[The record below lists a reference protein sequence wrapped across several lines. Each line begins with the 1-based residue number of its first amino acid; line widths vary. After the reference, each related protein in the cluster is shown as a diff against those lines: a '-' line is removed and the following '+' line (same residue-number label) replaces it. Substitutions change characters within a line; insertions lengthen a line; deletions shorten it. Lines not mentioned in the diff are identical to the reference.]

1 MNIVFTCQ
9 QETTPH
15 GVNGG
20 NAALAK
26 SAVNSSRLSSRE
38 ELYRAPALDKGL
50 DILEL
55 LASRSGALTRAE
67 IVKELGRGASEIYRM
82 LERLVARGYV
92 YRSAEGDRFALSM
105 KLFVLGQ
112 RHPPLRRLTARAA
125 PMMDAFALEAGQ
137 SCHLVVRERD
147 AAVVVANAAASA
159 DWVFTVRVGTP
170 IDLLSTS
177 SGQLLLAF
185 LAEECQ
191 SELMAHWKGT
201 EKERVFA
208 RLAPQLARYRD
219 AGYRID
225 ESQQIFGVSD
235 ISVPILSA
243 EGHTLAVLTCPYI
256 RRMAAEAIDM
266 ERALALLQRVARELT
281 V

>member
-1 MNIVFTCQ
+1 MT
-9 QETTPH
+9 
-15 GVNGG
+15 
-20 NAALAK
+20 
-26 SAVNSSRLSSRE
+26 SATDDLTKTMGRE

-55 LASRSGALTRAE
+55 LAARSDALTRAE

-92 YRSAEGDRFALSM
+92 YRSAEGDRFSLSM

-112 RHPPLRRLTARAA
+112 HHPPLRRLTSRAV
-125 PMMDAFALEAGQ
+125 PMMDTFAVEAGQ

-147 AAVVVANAAASA
+147 AAVVVANAAASG

-170 IDLLSTS
+170 IDLLATS
-177 SGQLLLAF
+177 SGQLFLAF
-185 LAEECQ
+185 Q
-191 SELMAHWKGT
+191 DDQSRSELFAHWRGT
-201 EKERVFA
+201 EKEQALRQLEPV
-208 RLAPQLARYRD
+208 LAEYHQ

-225 ESQQIFGVSD
+225 KSQQIFGVSD
-235 ISVPILSA
+235 ISVPILST
-243 EGHTLAVLTCPYI
+243 EGHAIAVLTCPYI
-256 RRMAAEAIDM
+256 QRMGEEPVDLQ
-266 ERALALLQRVARELT
+266 RTLGLLQRVARELR

>member
-1 MNIVFTCQ
+1 MTSA
-9 QETTPH
+9 TDDLT
-15 GVNGG
+15 
-20 NAALAK
+20 K
-26 SAVNSSRLSSRE
+26 SMSRE

-55 LASRSGALTRAE
+55 LASRSDALTRAE

-112 RHPPLRRLTARAA
+112 HHPPLRRLTSRAA

-147 AAVVVANAAASA
+147 AAVVVANAAASG

-170 IDLLSTS
+170 IDLLATS
-177 SGQLLLAF
+177 SGQLF
-185 LAEECQ
+185 LAYQ
-191 SELMAHWKGT
+191 DDQSRSELVAHWRGT
-201 EKERVFA
+201 DKEKTLR
-208 RLAPQLARYRD
+208 QLEPLLTDYHK
-219 AGYRID
+219 AGHRID
-225 ESQQIFGVSD
+225 KSRQIFGVSD

-243 EGHTLAVLTCPYI
+243 EGHAIAILTCPYI
-256 RRMAAEAIDM
+256 QRVGEQPVDM
-266 ERALALLQRVARELT
+266 QRTLALLQHVARELG